1 MRLFQGGEMK
11 ARDVVCGMDID
22 VDAAFASLEYEG
34 DTYYFCCE
42 HCKEKFENEPTKYI
56 HKEE

>member
-1 MRLFQGGEMK
+1 MK
-11 ARDVVCGMDID
+11 ARDVVCGMEID
-22 VDAAFASLEYEG
+22 VDAAFASLEYKG